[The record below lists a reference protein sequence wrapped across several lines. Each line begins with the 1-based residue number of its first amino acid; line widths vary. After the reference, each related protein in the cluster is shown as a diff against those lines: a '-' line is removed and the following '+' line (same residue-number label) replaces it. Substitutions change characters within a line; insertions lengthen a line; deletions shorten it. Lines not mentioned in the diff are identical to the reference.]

1 MEGSNH
7 AATPGWLERPGVT
20 GPAGVLAI
28 VCVTASIAILAV
40 KFPLAYRINVNW
52 DEFYFLTHVYALD
65 RGELALLLQGAF
77 THAFRWITETGGNEV
92 DQIVRLRLVMCVLL
106 AASAVIL
113 YALTRLWTS
122 RAAALVAVLAFLA
135 TWPVLKHGA
144 SFRADAMLLPL
155 TLAAMY
161 FALRASPKPW
171 LDAALA
177 GAFIGLALMVT
188 VKSVLLLPALAAAAL
203 LPDAVRRETPPG
215 GAGAAIPRLF
225 LALVIA
231 ASVAAALLALHAS
244 TVAEAAEPAK
254 ALAARAFS
262 ATVIDMP
269 FAPRRD
275 YLVRLVAEDPWFWA
289 GALAGLLVAAR
300 LRAWSA
306 AALALALAPLLFYR
320 NAFPYYYPVM
330 MAPAAVLV
338 GLVAER
344 LLQAR
349 SPRTRAPALLVL
361 SAGVAAILAGAYDSL
376 MTLRFSDQEAQ
387 RNIIAA
393 VHRIFPEPVP
403 YIDHS
408 GMIASF
414 PKVNF
419 FMSTWGVEAYRRAG
433 RDFMPDALAGRC
445 PPLLLVDHPVLSPGT
460 LLYRQLSETDRR
472 LMEAGYVDYWG
483 PIRVAGT
490 ALELTGEGPHP
501 LRVPCSGEY
510 RVETDGVVLLEGR
523 PLVDGE
529 VVKLEAGRDNAVDG
543 DAAGPSAAWLRLV
556 WAGANEPPAELPP
569 KPGLYAPL

>member
-1 MEGSNH
+1 MDRS
-7 AATPGWLERPGVT
+7 GVT

-28 VCVTASIAILAV
+28 VCAAASIAILAA
-40 KFPLAYRINVNW
+40 KFALASRINVNW
-52 DEFYFLTHVYALD
+52 DEFFFLTHVYALE
-65 RGELALLLQGAF
+65 RGELTLLLQGAF
-77 THAFRWITETGGNEV
+77 THAFRWVTATGGDEV
-92 DQIVRLRLVMCVLL
+92 DQIVCLRLLMCVLL
-106 AASAVIL
+106 AAAAVLL

-144 SFRADAMLLPL
+144 SFRADALILPL
-155 TLAAMY
+155 TLAG
-161 FALRASPKPW
+161 FWLALRGSTRPW
-171 LDAALA
+171 RDAALA
-177 GAFIGLALMVT
+177 GAVFGLALTVT

-203 LPDAVRRETPPG
+203 LPDAVRHGTAPSG
-215 GAGAAIPRLF
+215 GGAAIPRLV
-225 LALVIA
+225 LAFAIA
-231 ASVAAALLALHAS
+231 ASVAAALLALHATS
-244 TVAEAAEPAK
+244 VAEVAEPAG

-289 GALAGLLVAAR
+289 GVLAGLLVAVR

-306 AALALALAPLLFYR
+306 AALSLSLAPLLFYR

-330 MAPAAVLV
+330 MAPAAVLI
-338 GLVAER
+338 GIVAER

-349 SPRTRAPALLVL
+349 SPRTRAPALLAL
-361 SAGVAAILAGAYDSL
+361 AAGLAAILAGAYDSL
-376 MTLRFSDQEAQ
+376 MSLRFSDQAAQ
-387 RNIIAA
+387 RDVVAA

-445 PPLLLVDHPVLSPGT
+445 PPLLLIDHPVLSPGT

-472 LMEAGYVDYWG
+472 LMETGYVDYWG
-483 PIRVAGT
+483 PIRVAG
-490 ALELTGEGPHP
+490 AASELADGAPRT
-501 LRVPCSGEY
+501 LRVPCSGAY
-510 RVETDGVVLLEGR
+510 RVETDGAVLLDGR
-523 PLVDGE
+523 PVADGD
-529 VVKLEAGRDNAVDG
+529 VVTLEGGRDSQVAGDPAGPPAGR
-543 DAAGPSAAWLRLV
+543 LRLV
-556 WAGANEPPAELPP
+556 WAGAQAPPAESPP
-569 KPGLYAPL
+569 RPGLYAPL